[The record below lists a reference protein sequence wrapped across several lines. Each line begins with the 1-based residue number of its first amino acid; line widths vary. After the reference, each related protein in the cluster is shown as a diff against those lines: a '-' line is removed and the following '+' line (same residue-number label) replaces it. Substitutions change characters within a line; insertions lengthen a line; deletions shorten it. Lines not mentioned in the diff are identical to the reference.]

1 MMDWSMLRAPFACWA
16 ISASCVVG
24 QAAAQVAPQDAPF
37 VPTPQP
43 VVEAMLQLANVGARD
58 VLYDLGSGDGRVV
71 ITAAKKFGARSVGI
85 ELDPHLIIQ
94 SEEAA
99 RQAGVEGRVK
109 FLQQDL
115 FGVGLAEATVVT
127 MYLWPRMY
135 DKLAPRLLALQPGT
149 RIVIYRWGFTH
160 WKPDKRGG
168 TGEEAYYLY
177 IVPAQLAG
185 RWRVRAQVTKGEARE
200 YEVEFKQRFQEL
212 HAIARDASGGV
223 PVAEPRIAGDR
234 VSFVLGNDGARGGF
248 EGRVAGNVMTGAVRY
263 GDAKGEVTW
272 RADRLSAPGERG

>member
-1 MMDWSMLRAPFACWA
+1 MYRATLRLWLACWA
-16 ISASCVVG
+16 IALACIRG

-71 ITAAKKFGARSVGI
+71 ITAAKKFGARGVGV
-85 ELDPHLIIQ
+85 ELDPHLVIQ

-109 FLQQDL
+109 FLQENL

-135 DKLAPRLLALQPGT
+135 DKLAPRLLRLQPGT
-149 RIVIYRWGFTH
+149 RIVIYRWGFTD
-160 WKPDKRGG
+160 WKPDRQGG
-168 TGEEAYYLY
+168 AGEEAYYLY
-177 IVPAQLAG
+177 FVPAQLAG
-185 RWRVRAQVTKGEARE
+185 RWRVRTQPANGEARE
-200 YEVEFKQRFQEL
+200 YVVEFRQRYQEL
-212 HAIARDASGGV
+212 QASAHDVSGSV
-223 PVAEPRIAGDR
+223 PVAEARIAGDR
-234 VSFVLGNDGARGGF
+234 VSFVLGNEGARGNF
-248 EGRVAGNVMTGAVRY
+248 EGRVAGNVMTGAVRH
-263 GDAKGEVTW
+263 GDAKAQGTW
-272 RADRLSAPGERG
+272 RAERLSAPGERG